1 MLEQF
6 FLISLFVQL
15 AHSVEE
21 LTTGFHRRWYL
32 FKMPFRVFLSFELF
46 FSAFWIFVLLFSS
59 FPNRENFQA
68 FFLVLMFANGVQHLI
83 WWGWEKKYV
92 PGLITAFVHIAV
104 FLIFYFKTVF

>member
-32 FKMPFRVFLSFELF
+32 FKMPFRVFLSFELL
-46 FSAFWIFVLLFSS
+46 FSAFWIFVSLLSS

-68 FFLVLMFANGVQHLI
+68 FFLVLMFANGIQHLV
-83 WWGWEKKYV
+83 WWGCEKNYV
-92 PGLITAFVHIAV
+92 PGLITAFAHIAV
-104 FLIFYFKTVF
+104 FIVFYFKFIF